1 VNESFLFLAILA
13 LGVEGIKSAAEPSSL
28 GESCAAASVV
38 PTTAPLLPLCA
49 SMWPPPKEEEISSSF
64 NEKES
69 VKS

>member
-1 VNESFLFLAILA
+1 MNESFLFLAILA

-28 GESCAAASVV
+28 GESCAAAAV

>member
-1 VNESFLFLAILA
+1 MNESFLFLAILA

-28 GESCAAASVV
+28 GESCA
-38 PTTAPLLPLCA
+38 PLLPLCA
-49 SMWPPPKEEEISSSF
+49 SMWPPPNEEEISSSF

>member
-1 VNESFLFLAILA
+1 MNESFLFLAILA

-28 GESCAAASVV
+28 GESCAAAV

>member
-1 VNESFLFLAILA
+1 MNESFLFLAILA

-28 GESCAAASVV
+28 GESCAAV

-49 SMWPPPKEEEISSSF
+49 SMWPPPKEEEIGSSF